1 MSRFL
6 PIAALLSLMLMI
18 MSLVAPAWGQA
29 AAPASPPSGEQS
41 QEAGSDIPTPRP
53 QSNEVSLNNP
63 DIYAKSAVALTMLFV
78 LAVLLENAF
87 SVIFNW
93 RVFLTYFS
101 LGGIKT
107 IIMIAISYALV
118 VGCEIDIV
126 ASLIHAYNPDGA
138 IGSFPTKFITALI
151 LAGGSAGVYNIMRG
165 LGYRSGDREE
175 IVNPRPPK
183 DKAWVAVRATRKDS
197 EGEIF
202 VTVRKIG
209 AADDKS
215 PAPIAGMI
223 QMRRPSIIELILR
236 NRNRFPPN
244 GGYVVA
250 PRTVYEITV
259 ESKDR
264 AGHPIKRLGE
274 QYVFAEGAIVDFDV
288 VL

>member
-6 PIAALLSLMLMI
+6 QIAALISLMLI
-18 MSLVAPAWGQA
+18 AIASATPASAQATPSDHPAPAA
-29 AAPASPPSGEQS
+29 SDTAAPPP
-41 QEAGSDIPTPRP
+41 
-53 QSNEVSLNNP
+53 SNEVSLNNP

-101 LGGIKT
+101 LGGVKT

-118 VGCEIDIV
+118 VGCNIDIV
-126 ASLIHAYNPDGA
+126 AALIKAYTNDAPL
-138 IGSFPTKFITALI
+138 GSFPTRFITALI
-151 LAGGSAGVYNIMRG
+151 LAGGSAGVYNIMRA
-165 LGYRSGDREE
+165 LGYRSGEREE

-183 DKAWVAVRATRKDS
+183 DKAWVAVWATRKDS
-197 EGEIF
+197 KSEIF

-209 AADDKS
+209 PADDKS

-223 QMRRPSIIELILR
+223 QMRRPSLIELILR
-236 NRNRFPPN
+236 NRNRFPQN
-244 GGYVVA
+244 GGYTVS
-250 PRTVYEITV
+250 PKTVYEIAV
-259 ESKDR
+259 ESKD
-264 AGHPIKRLGE
+264 GDGYPIKRIGE
-274 QYVFAEGAIVDFDV
+274 QFVFAEGAIVDFNV

>member
-6 PIAALLSLMLMI
+6 RIAALISLMLML
-18 MSLVAPAWGQA
+18 MAPLAPTCGQA
-29 AAPASPPSGEQS
+29 AAPASLTPAA
-41 QEAGSDIPTPRP
+41 EAGSNTAAPPP
-53 QSNEVSLNNP
+53 PSNQEWLNN
-63 DIYAKSAVALTMLFV
+63 DIYARSAVALTMLFV

-93 RVFLTYFS
+93 RVFLTFFS
-101 LGGIKT
+101 LGGVKT

-118 VGCEIDIV
+118 VGCRIDIV
-126 ASLIHAYNPDGA
+126 AALIKAYTDNA
-138 IGSFPTKFITALI
+138 SIGSFPTRFITALI

-183 DKAWVAVRATRKDS
+183 DKAWVAVWATRKDS

-223 QMRRPSIIELILR
+223 QMRRPSLIELILR
-236 NRNRFPPN
+236 NRNRFPQN
-244 GGYVVA
+244 GGYTVA
-250 PRTVYEITV
+250 PKTVYEITV

-264 AGHPIKRLGE
+264 EGHPIKRLGE
-274 QYVFAEGAIVDFDV
+274 QYVFAEGAIVDFNV